1 MHKTRIDIP
10 EKTRRKIVGVLAQRL
25 ADAIDLSL
33 QVKQA
38 HWNVKGPRFISLH
51 ELFDKIATEVN
62 SHVDELAE
70 RITTLGAVAEGTV
83 AAVAART
90 SLKPYP
96 LGIHSGTEHLE
107 ALAAALAHYTRQ
119 LREAIDSSDKLG
131 DKVTA
136 DLYTGLAA
144 QADKQLWFVE
154 AHLQAKD

>member
-10 EKTRRKIVGVLAQRL
+10 EKTRRKVVGVLAERL
-25 ADAIDLSL
+25 AEAIDLSL
-33 QVKQA
+33 QLKQA
-38 HWNVKGPRFISLH
+38 HWNVKGPRFIALH
-51 ELFDKIATEVN
+51 EFFDKVASQVN

-83 AAVAART
+83 AAVAARS
-90 SLKPYP
+90 SLKAYP
-96 LGIHSGTEHLE
+96 LTINTGSDHLE
-107 ALAAALAHYTRQ
+107 AVAGALAHYAHQ
-119 LREAIDSSDKLG
+119 LREGIDATDKLG

-136 DLYTGLAA
+136 DLLTGLAG

>member
-10 EKTRRKIVGVLAQRL
+10 EKTRRKVVAALSARL

-38 HWNVKGPRFISLH
+38 HWNVKGPRFIALH
-51 ELFDKIATEVN
+51 EFFDKIAEQVEAQ
-62 SHVDELAE
+62 VDELAE
-70 RITTLGAVAEGTV
+70 RITTLGGVAEGTI

-90 SLKPYP
+90 TLKPYA
-96 LGIHSGTEHLE
+96 LTLSSGSEHLA
-107 ALAAALAHYTRQ
+107 ALAGALAHYTHQ

-131 DKVTA
+131 DKVTS

-144 QADKQLWFVE
+144 EADKQLWFVE